1 MTLDHDGLAFGGELA
16 RRHPTA
22 LNVLLVGVY
31 VAVVASLSLTS
42 ADGTGG
48 ASNAG
53 PRIVAAAT
61 MGLPLLGRT
70 RWPLPV
76 FVATLALSSLALVA
90 GIARDWFVG
99 PALALYEVADR
110 APSTRSELTRA
121 IVIATA
127 AIAVALVVAGSA
139 APPSQ
144 ILEGIAVGAVVL
156 GVGWILGWVGRERR
170 EYRAAAAAAQV
181 QQAVAEERL
190 RVAREIHDVV
200 AHGVSLIV
208 VRASVASHVMDRR
221 PDEARDALAMIET
234 TGRESLRELRRVVGA
249 LRAGD
254 PPDGAPAEVE
264 PPLGGPADLRAIA
277 DAVAPAGV
285 RVELDADDL
294 APLSPL
300 VAATVHRV
308 VQEALTNVVRHA
320 APRRAGSWSGSPPT
334 RLCCA
339 SRTTARAPDGGPPA
353 SARRARHRRDAGARP
368 AARGV
373 VRRRAASRRRVRGGG
388 APASRCRG
396 RARRCETRGRCRA
409 LPWSNG
415 HRAGRLMDRPDPR
428 ADRR

>member
-1 MTLDHDGLAFGGELA
+1 MTLDHDGLTFGGELA
-16 RRHPTA
+16 RRHPAA

-53 PRIVAAAT
+53 SRIVAAAA

-127 AIAVALVVAGSA
+127 VIAVALVVAGSA

-144 ILEGIAVGAVVL
+144 VAEGLAVGAVVL

-221 PDEARDALAMIET
+221 PDEARDALAMIES

-254 PPDGAPAEVE
+254 PPDGAPAGVE

-320 APRRAGSWSGSPPT
+320 APTTCRIMVRITADEVVVRVEDDGAGAGWRPSGVGSGGHGIAGMRERVRLLAGSLDAGPRPGGGFAVEARLPRDAADGPGVARLAGDAALSPGPT
-334 RLCCA
+334 D
-339 SRTTARAPDGGPPA
+339 TARAD
-353 SARRARHRRDAGARP
+353 
-368 AARGV
+368 
-373 VRRRAASRRRVRGGG
+373 
-388 APASRCRG
+388 
-396 RARRCETRGRCRA
+396 
-409 LPWSNG
+409 
-415 HRAGRLMDRPDPR
+415 
-428 ADRR
+428 